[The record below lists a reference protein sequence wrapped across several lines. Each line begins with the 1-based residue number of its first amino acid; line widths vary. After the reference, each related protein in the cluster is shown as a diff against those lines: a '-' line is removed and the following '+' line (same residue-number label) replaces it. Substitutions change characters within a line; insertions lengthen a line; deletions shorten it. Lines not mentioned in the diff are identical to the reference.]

1 MMTIWGIPV
10 VVQLD
15 FGNALVGIGTI
26 LLAFVTFFITYANIR
41 ETRRIALRS
50 SKAEAHQ
57 QLADRRLLWSDALRD
72 EIAELIALAANFD
85 PSDKV
90 RSEKLNKCVMTATL
104 RLRSDREDHGVL
116 LVILRD
122 ILDLIKVSKTWSHDE
137 KDERR
142 RQFIDK
148 ISEVQPAATSVLQNE
163 WETIKAE
170 IMLEKGV

>member
-1 MMTIWGIPV
+1 
-10 VVQLD
+10 
-15 FGNALVGIGTI
+15 
-26 LLAFVTFFITYANIR
+26 
-41 ETRRIALRS
+41 
-50 SKAEAHQ
+50 
-57 QLADRRLLWSDALRD
+57 
-72 EIAELIALAANFD
+72 
-85 PSDKV
+85 
-90 RSEKLNKCVMTATL
+90 MTATL

-137 KDERR
+137 KAERR